1 MKQVLDDRSSS
12 RRGPGTRHRLV
23 RPSAVYLALLMVVG
37 VLVRVA
43 QYRAPP
49 AQGWAAGAVI
59 LGLLSLMAFAA
70 GWVEVRH
77 GKRGLLRA
85 ALAGAVVPWSILWLA
100 RLAWDLVDVVAGLQ
114 PASNVVANSLTG
126 LLTMGGLLSGPGLL
140 VAFAGG
146 WLALRVTR
154 GQRADPLG
162 G

>member
-85 ALAGAVVPWSILWLA
+85 ALAGAVV
-100 RLAWDLVDVVAGLQ
+100 LVDVVAGLQ